1 MLFLS
6 RHKKENYSQKDSLAS
21 RSVARLPSPFPKGPV
36 IVSIP
41 AAQTD
46 ELQHKVAV
54 SFPGLT
60 PWY

>member
-21 RSVARLPSPFPKGPV
+21 RSVARLPRPFPKGSV
-36 IVSIP
+36 IVAIP

-46 ELQHKVAV
+46 ELQRTVAV

-60 PWY
+60 PWH